1 MRNHEEFQR
10 IAEIYTNLKDDQALK
25 IKWGYGN
32 FEPYEKIIYPGD
44 YICMD
49 INKYNNRAEIH
60 FYHEEEVAYVSYWK
74 VAMDSIKNIE
84 IISIKGDIMTENIHK
99 DCENYNESK
108 DMCLK
113 WFEENVSEK
122 YKVCKEYSEF
132 NDKELQRKWSN

>member
-1 MRNHEEFQR
+1 MSVMVWIIHG
-10 IAEIYTNLKDDQALK
+10 ILKKNWKLNVDEVLIVVTDDK
-25 IKWGYGN
+25 
-32 FEPYEKIIYPGD
+32 
-44 YICMD
+44 M
-49 INKYNNRAEIH
+49 
-60 FYHEEEVAYVSYWK
+60 S
-74 VAMDSIKNIE
+74 
-84 IISIKGDIMTENIHK
+84 ENIHK